1 MPLGESQSGVAS
13 VMVSKEGGNS
23 GSGRDRPTGGPRGL
37 GPPWP
42 KEKKEKKYL
51 ELLAQSK
58 KKKRIFLMIIYIN
71 IYIYIFIYLFIY
83 LFISRVVPRFSKNL
97 DLFSFN

>member
-23 GSGRDRPTGGPRGL
+23 DSGRDRPTGGPRGS

-42 KEKKEKKYL
+42 KEKKGKKKL
-51 ELLAQSK
+51 GALSPK
-58 KKKRIFLMIIYIN
+58 KKKRIFFNDY
-71 IYIYIFIYLFIY
+71 IYIYIFFFLE
-83 LFISRVVPRFSKNL
+83 LRLTLPKT
-97 DLFSFN
+97 

>member
-23 GSGRDRPTGGPRGL
+23 DSGRDRPTGGPRGS

-42 KEKKEKKYL
+42 KEKKEIGPP
-51 ELLAQSK
+51 AQRK
-58 KKKRIFLMIIYIN
+58 RRIFFIV
-71 IYIYIFIYLFIY
+71 YIFLFI
-83 LFISRVVPRFSKNL
+83 FRVWPPLSKNL
-97 DLFSFN
+97 NPYNFN

>member
-23 GSGRDRPTGGPRGL
+23 DSGRDRPTGGPRGS

-42 KEKKEKKYL
+42 KEKKGKKYL
-51 ELLAQSK
+51 EPLAQSK
-58 KKKRIFLMIIYIN
+58 KKRIFFNDY
-71 IYIYIFIYLFIY
+71 IYIYLF
-83 LFISRVVPRFSKNL
+83 LELCLALPKT
-97 DLFSFN
+97 

>member
-23 GSGRDRPTGGPRGL
+23 DSGRDRPTGGPRGS

-42 KEKKEKKYL
+42 KEKKGKKYL
-51 ELLAQSK
+51 EPLAQSK
-58 KKKRIFLMIIYIN
+58 KKRIFFNDY
-71 IYIYIFIYLFIY
+71 IYIYIFIY
-83 LFISRVVPRFSKNL
+83 LFISRVVPRSSKNL

>member
-23 GSGRDRPTGGPRGL
+23 DSGRDRPTGGPRGL

-42 KEKKEKKYL
+42 KEKKDKK
-51 ELLAQSK
+51 
-58 KKKRIFLMIIYIN
+58 IFRTP
-71 IYIYIFIYLFIY
+71 
-83 LFISRVVPRFSKNL
+83 SPK
-97 DLFSFN
+97 

>member
-42 KEKKEKKYL
+42 KEKK
-51 ELLAQSK
+51 
-58 KKKRIFLMIIYIN
+58 RIFFN
-71 IYIYIFIYLFIY
+71 DYIYIY
-83 LFISRVVPRFSKNL
+83 LFISRVVPRSSKNL
-97 DLFSFN
+97 DLFSIN

>member
-23 GSGRDRPTGGPRGL
+23 DSGRDRPTGGPRGS

-42 KEKKEKKYL
+42 KEKKEK
-51 ELLAQSK
+51 
-58 KKKRIFLMIIYIN
+58 N
-71 IYIYIFIYLFIY
+71 I
-83 LFISRVVPRFSKNL
+83 
-97 DLFSFN
+97 

>member
-1 MPLGESQSGVAS
+1 
-13 VMVSKEGGNS
+13 MVSKEGGNS
-23 GSGRDRPTGGPRGL
+23 DSGRDRPTGGPRGS

-58 KKKRIFLMIIYIN
+58 KKKKNFFN
-71 IYIYIFIYLFIY
+71 DYIYI
-83 LFISRVVPRFSKNL
+83 FISRVVPHSSKNL